1 MADSFGKL
9 FRVTVFGESHSKAIG
24 AVIDGVPSGL
34 ELDLDEIEKEMQRR
48 APGQNNLS
56 TPRKEAD
63 LPNIVSG
70 FFEGKTTG
78 TPLCAIIENTNT
90 RSNDYEP
97 DLLRPAHADYT
108 GKIRYGGFNDYRGGG
123 HFSGRLTAPLVFAG
137 AIAKQYL
144 AKEGIKICAHLS
156 SIGEVCDDAFD
167 MCSIEENTIHAINSH
182 ELPVINE
189 SIIPKMKD
197 TILSAKA
204 DGDSVG
210 GTIECAILGAKS
222 GLGSPFFESVESRM
236 AAMMFSVPAVKGIEF
251 GAGFNIS
258 KMRGSI
264 ANDSFC
270 TDGNKILTATNN
282 NGGINGGITNG
293 MPIVFRTA
301 IKPTPSIALEQNTV
315 NIKEMTDCKMSVH
328 GRHDPCIAHR
338 AVCVIEAAAAIVMAD
353 LVLEAKTYGR

>member
-9 FRVTVFGESHSKAIG
+9 FRVTIFGESHSKTIG

-34 ELDLDEIEKEMQRR
+34 ELDLDEIEKEMCRR

-90 RSNDYEP
+90 RSKDYEP

-108 GKIRYGGFNDYRGGG
+108 GKIRYNGFNDYRGGG

-137 AIAKQYL
+137 SIAKQYL

-156 SIGEVCDDAFD
+156 SIGEIYDDMFD
-167 MCSIEENTIHAINSH
+167 MCYIEENIINAISSH

-189 SIIPKMKD
+189 NIISQMKD

-204 DGDSVG
+204 DGDSIG
-210 GTIECAILGAKS
+210 GTIECAIIGAKA

-270 TDGNKILTATNN
+270 TDGNKILTTTNN

-293 MPIVFRTA
+293 MPIVFKTA
-301 IKPTPSIALEQNTV
+301 IKPTPSIAMEQSTI
-315 NIKEMTDCKMSVH
+315 NIKEMTDCKMSIH

>member
-9 FRVTVFGESHSKAIG
+9 FRVSIFGESHSAAIG

-34 ELDLDEIEKEMQRR
+34 ELDLEEIGREMRRR

-90 RSNDYEP
+90 RSKDYES

-108 GKIRYGGFNDYRGGG
+108 GKIRYSGFNDYRGGG

-156 SIGEVCDDAFD
+156 SIGDICDDTFD
-167 MCSIEENTIHAINSH
+167 MCRIEENTINAINTH

-189 SIIPKMKD
+189 SIIEKMKN
-197 TILSAKA
+197 TILSAK
-204 DGDSVG
+204 DDCDSVG
-210 GTIECAILGAKS
+210 GTIECAVIGAKA

-236 AAMMFSVPAVKGIEF
+236 ASMIFSVPAVKGIEF

-258 KMRGSI
+258 KMRGSD
-264 ANDSFC
+264 ANDSFY
-270 TDGNKILTATNN
+270 TDGDKILTTTNN

-301 IKPTPSIALEQNTV
+301 IKPTPSIAKEQDTV
-315 NIKEMTDCKMSVH
+315 NIKEMSDCKMSIH

-338 AVCVIEAAAAIVMAD
+338 AVCVVEAAAAIVMAD

>member
-9 FRVTVFGESHSKAIG
+9 FRVTIFGESHSKAIG

-34 ELDLDEIEKEMQRR
+34 ELDLDEIEKEMRRR

-70 FFEGKTTG
+70 FFEGKATG

-90 RSNDYEP
+90 RSKDYEP

-108 GKIRYGGFNDYRGGG
+108 GKMRYNGFNDYRGGG

-156 SIGEVCDDAFD
+156 SIGDICDDMFD
-167 MCSIEENTIHAINSH
+167 MCSIEENTINAINSH

-189 SIIPKMKD
+189 NVIEKMKD
-197 TILSAKA
+197 TILAAKA

-210 GTIECAILGAKS
+210 GTIECAIIGAKA

-236 AAMMFSVPAVKGIEF
+236 ASIIFSVPAVKGIEF
-251 GAGFNIS
+251 GAGFDIS
-258 KMRGSI
+258 KMRGSM
-264 ANDSFC
+264 ANDSFY
-270 TDGNKILTATNN
+270 TDGNKILTTTNN

-293 MPIVFRTA
+293 MPIVFKA
-301 IKPTPSIALEQNTV
+301 VIKPTPSISLEQNTV